1 MEMECPICGVE
12 GEFALLCEDCI
23 REQDAAK
30 VLQAQIKK
38 AKKNLYN
45 LQQKHIRLTGVQY
58 FG

>member
-1 MEMECPICGVE
+1 METECPICGVE

-23 REQDAAK
+23 REQGEAQE
-30 VLQAQIKK
+30 LQAQIKET
-38 AKKNLYN
+38 KKELYN